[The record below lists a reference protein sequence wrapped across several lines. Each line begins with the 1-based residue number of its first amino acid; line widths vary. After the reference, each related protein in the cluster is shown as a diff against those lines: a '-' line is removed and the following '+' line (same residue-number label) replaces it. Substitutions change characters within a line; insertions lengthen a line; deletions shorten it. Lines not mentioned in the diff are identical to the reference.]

1 MKEKQTGVAIVLAM
15 SVVALAAL
23 AATAMAVSQ
32 STWSRQVELTTDHA
46 QALLIVNGGL
56 NWSRA
61 VLSDDSRTSNLDYQ
75 GEPWSLQLPP
85 IPVESGTLSGHM
97 EDQQGKFNLNN
108 LVNDG
113 KINNAQLAHF
123 RRLLLILSLPAAL
136 ADTLCDWIDS
146 DSEMQSPDGAED
158 AYYLSLPTPHFSA
171 NRPLI
176 DVNELSLVR
185 GFDEEVRARLK
196 PFVTALPKF
205 TAVNVNTA
213 SPEVIYA
220 IVNGLQLDDA
230 RAVIAQR
237 ERLHF
242 FRNFSDFFNQLP
254 TGMTV
259 AGEDIAVNSNY
270 FMVTINATINETQA
284 HGYALLARTNNTNW
298 PTVIW
303 RKYL

>member
-32 STWSRQVELTTDHA
+32 STWSRQVELSTNHT
-46 QALLIVNGGL
+46 QALLIINGGL

-61 VLSDDSRTSNLDYQ
+61 VLSDDSRISNLDYQ
-75 GEPWSLQLPP
+75 GEPWSLQLPT
-85 IPVESGTLSGHM
+85 IPVENGSLSGHM

-108 LVNDG
+108 LVKNG

-123 RRLLLILSLPAAL
+123 RRLLSILALPSAL
-136 ADTLCDWIDS
+136 ADTLADWIDS
-146 DSEMQSPDGAED
+146 DNETQASDGAED
-158 AYYLSLPTPHFSA
+158 AYYLSLPTPHFAA

-176 DVNELSLVR
+176 DVTELSLVR
-185 GFDEEVRARLK
+185 GFDEAVRARLS
-196 PFVTALPKF
+196 PFVTALPEF

-220 IVNGLQLDDA
+220 IVDGLQLDDA

-242 FRNFSDFFNQLP
+242 FRNFPDFYNQLP
-254 TGMTV
+254 AGLSV
-259 AGEDIAVNSNY
+259 AGEDVAVNSNY
-270 FMVTINATINETQA
+270 FLVSIHATINDTQA